1 MPPCSEITKV
11 QSIMT
16 LKNCVKTLG
25 AISALSCASAV
36 FMPATAFAETET
48 FVEVSTR
55 GVAAKRDVVENDEF
69 DSTGYGA
76 DLRLFH
82 ENEGEKLRYWVDTSL
97 GIFDYTD
104 EGRSTR
110 ETFRGELGLAYDLS
124 ETIEMS
130 FEVSHIE
137 NLVFVESLQADQQRA
152 RVQGQ
157 WEKEDDRVRVSAE
170 YRERQYDQDLGATGS
185 GMRYSAEYNRRFGSY
200 HWLRFR
206 GFQDSIDSDVNRRDY
221 NRISGSIDYSRPI
234 AKLLRLRTNVDI
246 RSWEFPG
253 RTAQGDPDGDRRKD
267 SYIAPEIGLDY
278 GKSSGGLR
286 GNMRLGYQ
294 LRMSNDERFTGDTP
308 RFAVEIGYRF

>member
-1 MPPCSEITKV
+1 
-11 QSIMT
+11 MT
-16 LKNCVKTLG
+16 LQNCTKTLAAVG
-25 AISALSCASAV
+25 ALWCSSAV
-36 FMPATAFAETET
+36 LFPAAAFAESET
-48 FVEVSTR
+48 FVDVSTR

-76 DLRLFH
+76 DLRLLH
-82 ENEGEKLRYWVDTSL
+82 EKEGEKLRYWVDTSV
-97 GIFDYTD
+97 GIFDYID
-104 EGRSTR
+104 EGRTTR
-110 ETFRGELGLAYDLS
+110 ETFRGELGLAYDLN

-157 WEKEDDRVRVSAE
+157 WEKEDDRVRVYAE
-170 YRERQYDQDLGATGS
+170 YRERQYDQDVEATGN
-185 GMRYSAEYNRRFGSY
+185 GMRYSAEYNRRYGSY

-206 GFQDSIDSDVNRRDY
+206 VFQDRIESEDNRRDY

-234 AKLLRLRTNVDI
+234 AKYLRLRTNLDV
-246 RSWEFPG
+246 RSWKFPG
-253 RTAQGDPDGDRRKD
+253 RTAQGDPDGDRRED

-286 GNMRLGYQ
+286 GNVRLGYQ
-294 LRMSNDERFTGDTP
+294 LRNSNDERFTGDTP
-308 RFAVEIGYRF
+308 RFAIELGYRF